1 MLCKF
6 GLKWYLWFQ
15 IKLVLLARLILN
27 FPSTQFNYHYIQGV
41 SLIWGSLYTSFIVLY
56 MHVILWREAIIYIE
70 KYLSYAWAFESRYC
84 NFVNSVTNF
93 NEIGWFVTLLCH
105 MQNIFLLL
113 QHFSSNFRW
122 SASAMWY
129 NLAGKGCCQ
138 FNSST

>member
-6 GLKWYLWFQ
+6 GLKSYMWFQ

-27 FPSTQFNYHYIQGV
+27 LPSIQFNYHYIQGV

-70 KYLSYAWAFESRYC
+70 KYLCYAWAFESRYC

-105 MQNIFLLL
+105 MQNIFSLL

-138 FNSST
+138 LNSST